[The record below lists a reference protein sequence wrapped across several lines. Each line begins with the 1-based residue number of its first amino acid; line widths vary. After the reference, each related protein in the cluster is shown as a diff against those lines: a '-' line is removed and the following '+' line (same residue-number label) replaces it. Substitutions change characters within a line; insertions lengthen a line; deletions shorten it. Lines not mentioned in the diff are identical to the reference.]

1 LSEFLFFIVLLYQN
15 TSTIA
20 KELINVQ
27 DAIKNPPLTK
37 KEIDEARKELHEAL
51 LPLSDPAKAR
61 PAEEVFAEVRAKY
74 AKF

>member
-1 LSEFLFFIVLLYQN
+1 MQE
-15 TSTIA
+15 
-20 KELINVQ
+20 
-27 DAIKNPPLTK
+27 AIKNPPLTK